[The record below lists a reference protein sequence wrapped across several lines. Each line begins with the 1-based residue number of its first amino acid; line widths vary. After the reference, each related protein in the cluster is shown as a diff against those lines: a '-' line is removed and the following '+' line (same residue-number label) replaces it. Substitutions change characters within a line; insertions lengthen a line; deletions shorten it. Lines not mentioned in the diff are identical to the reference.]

1 MDFEIPEELKMVQRT
16 ARDFVNKELMPLERE
31 ILGREPT
38 DARVALPEE
47 EEERLTQIAK
57 EMGFWNL
64 GVPEELGG
72 AGLPILGL
80 CLVAEELART
90 IVPFDFGDVTP
101 ILFDCNEEQK
111 ERYLRPVIEGRKRGS
126 IALLEPT
133 RTHPATMITT
143 ALKENG
149 HYIINGQ
156 KVLTSVI
163 SVGDFAMVFAVTDS
177 EKGVRGGT
185 TCFFVD
191 KDTPGFIIIGGG
203 EGRGWQ
209 ARVIE
214 PIMLNFSHCR
224 VPAGNILGKEGEAFQ
239 LGTKWLPSRRVIR
252 GARCVGAMERLLEV
266 SAEYAKTW
274 QSFGQLIAQR
284 QDVQRTLADMATGI
298 QAARLMVYYA
308 ACKADDGEDIRREAA
323 MVKIFTTEMVNRAAD
338 QVAQLHGGPAY
349 AKRLPIE
356 RLCRNAISASATE
369 QALEL
374 QRAIIA
380 RDILR
385 G

>member
-1 MDFEIPEELKMVQRT
+1 MDFEIPAELKMVQST
-16 ARDFVNKELMPLERE
+16 ARDFVKKELLPLERE

-38 DARVALPEE
+38 DARVALPEA
-47 EEERLTQIAK
+47 EEERLTQMAK

-64 GVPEELGG
+64 NVPQELGG
-72 AGLPILGL
+72 AGLPVLGL
-80 CLVAEELART
+80 CLVEEELAKT
-90 IVPFDFGDVTP
+90 IVPFEFGDVTP

-111 ERYLRPVIEGRKRGS
+111 ERYLLPVIEGQRRGT
-126 IALLEPT
+126 IALLEPGG
-133 RTHPATMITT
+133 THPVAMLTT
-143 ALKENG
+143 AVKENG
-149 HYIINGQ
+149 HYILAGQ
-156 KVLTSVI
+156 KVLTSVTDA
-163 SVGDFAMVFAVTDS
+163 GDFAMVFAITDR
-177 EKGVRGGT
+177 EKGIRGGT
-185 TCFFVD
+185 TCFLVD
-191 KDTPGFIIIGGG
+191 KDIPGFTVVGGG
-203 EGRGWQ
+203 ERRGWR

-224 VPAGNILGKEGEAFQ
+224 VPVGNILGQEGEAFR
-239 LGTKWLPSRRVIR
+239 LGAKWLPSRRVIR
-252 GARCVGAMERLLEV
+252 GARCIGAMERLLEV

-298 QAARLMVYYA
+298 QATRLMVYYA
-308 ACKADDGEDIRREAA
+308 ACKADDGEDIRYEAA
-323 MVKIFTTEMVNRAAD
+323 MVKIFATEMVNRAAD

-349 AKRLPIE
+349 AKGLPIE
-356 RLCRNAISASATE
+356 RLCRNAILASATE

-380 RDILR
+380 KDILR

>member
-1 MDFEIPEELKMVQRT
+1 MDFEIPAELKMVQST
-16 ARDFVNKELMPLERE
+16 ARDFVKKELLPLERE

-38 DARVALPEE
+38 DARVALPEA
-47 EEERLTQIAK
+47 EEERLTQMAK

-64 GVPEELGG
+64 NVPQELGG
-72 AGLPILGL
+72 AGLPVLGL
-80 CLVAEELART
+80 CLVEEELAKT
-90 IVPFDFGDVTP
+90 IVPFEFGDVTP

-111 ERYLRPVIEGRKRGS
+111 ERYLLPVIEGQRRGT
-126 IALLEPT
+126 IALLEPGG
-133 RTHPATMITT
+133 THPVAMLTT
-143 ALKENG
+143 AVKENG
-149 HYIINGQ
+149 HYILAGQ
-156 KVLTSVI
+156 KVLTSVTDA
-163 SVGDFAMVFAVTDS
+163 GDFTMVFAVTDR
-177 EKGVRGGT
+177 EKGTRGGT
-185 TCFFVD
+185 TCFLVD
-191 KDTPGFIIIGGG
+191 KDTPGFTVVGGG
-203 EGRGWQ
+203 ERRGWQ

-214 PIMLNFSHCR
+214 PIILNFSHCR
-224 VPAGNILGKEGEAFQ
+224 VPVGNILGQEGEAFR
-239 LGTKWLPSRRVIR
+239 LGIKWLPSRRVIR
-252 GARCVGAMERLLEV
+252 GARCIGAMERLLEV

-298 QAARLMVYYA
+298 QATRLMVYYA

-323 MVKIFTTEMVNRAAD
+323 MVKIFATEMVNRAAD

-349 AKRLPIE
+349 AKGLPIE
-356 RLCRNAISASATE
+356 RLCRNAILASATE

-380 RDILR
+380 KDILR